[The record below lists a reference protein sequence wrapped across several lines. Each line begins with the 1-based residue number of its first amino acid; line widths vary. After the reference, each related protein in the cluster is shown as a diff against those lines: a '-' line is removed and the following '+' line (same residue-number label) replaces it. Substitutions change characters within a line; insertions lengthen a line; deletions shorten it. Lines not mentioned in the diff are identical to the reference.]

1 MQSAGRVAFP
11 SGGPRGESVSCLSSF
26 WRLPTR
32 LGSQPLPP
40 SSKPA
45 MQRLA
50 GPACHRP
57 LWPQPGKFLH
67 VQGCMDPMEGCDPWV
82 IRDHLPISG
91 SSILVTS
98 AKGLLPCKV
107 TYSQIP
113 GIKAGTSLGVCYPAY
128 CALCP
133 HFQYDWRTI
142 PSEPKKSEKPIT
154 TCL

>member
-1 MQSAGRVAFP
+1 MYSYAIAAITDYHKERSTPTHIYSLAACWSEVPAKCRWTNMQSAGRVAFP
-11 SGGPRGESVSCLSSF
+11 SGGPRGESVSCPSSF

-32 LGSQPLPP
+32 LSTQPPPP

-45 MQRLA
+45 MQHLT

-67 VQGCMDPMEGCDPWV
+67 IKGCMDLMEGCDPWV
-82 IRDHLPISG
+82 TRDHLPISG

-107 TYSQIP
+107 TFTNP
-113 GIKAGTSLGVCYPAY
+113 R
-128 CALCP
+128 
-133 HFQYDWRTI
+133 D
-142 PSEPKKSEKPIT
+142 
-154 TCL
+154 